1 MGAAL
6 EFSFLHGFIS
16 SSLMEVNFK
25 LIQPGENYYFTLCS
39 PDFLA
44 IGGGSHFALYLDN
57 DLWEH

>member
-1 MGAAL
+1 
-6 EFSFLHGFIS
+6 
-16 SSLMEVNFK
+16 MEGNFK

-57 DLWEH
+57 DLWEHSLLIFYVVQTHISHQLS